1 MDAPLH
7 DTPHDDKIEASLR
20 LGTWVLGT
28 VVALATAAAL
38 GSHLFLSKTEA
49 APALVEAAPATPG
62 AAPQF
67 DHSVVSTQDLGEA
80 LHPGA
85 SIAQYTAP

>member
-7 DTPHDDKIEASLR
+7 DTPHDDQVDASLR
-20 LGTWVLGT
+20 IGTWVLGI
-28 VVALATAAAL
+28 VVALAAAAAL
-38 GSHLFLSKTEA
+38 GSHLILGKTEA
-49 APALVEAAPATPG
+49 APPVADATPVMSG
-62 AAPQF
+62 APPQF

-85 SIAQYTAP
+85 SIAEYTVP